1 MNANKEIFD
10 MMQETTRLMFDV
22 FGGAGL
28 MGPYAGRPNAGRP
41 SAGCPYFSLDA
52 SAPASDNE
60 PLNDAGNAQFIA
72 RSYNGSAGT
81 RDYKLYIPSGYHG
94 QPLPLIVMLH
104 GCKQDPDDFAEG
116 TRMNAFA
123 EEKQCLVAY
132 PAQTRTANGFK
143 CWNWYNAD
151 DQQRDQGEP
160 AIIAGITR
168 EIIEAYHA
176 DPRRVYIAGLSAG
189 AAMAV
194 ILGTTYP
201 DLYAAVGVHSG
212 LPYAGASDIESALSA
227 MRRGTRP
234 GDELN
239 GFEPTC
245 ADPVTVNPRIVPT
258 IIFHG
263 DQDNVVHP
271 DNGDQ
276 VMAQMQATDA
286 IVEQGQVPDG
296 HAFTRT
302 VSYGN
307 GGQPVA
313 EQWLVHGAAHAW
325 SGGSPEGSY
334 TDPRGPDATHEML
347 RFFDTQSQLA

>member
-1 MNANKEIFD
+1 MNANKEMFD
-10 MMQETTRLMFDV
+10 MMKETTRLMFDV

-28 MGPYAGRPNAGRP
+28 MRP
-41 SAGCPYFSLDA
+41 SAGSPSAGRPYIGAGVDV
-52 SAPASDNE
+52 PALNNE
-60 PLNDAGNAQFIA
+60 PLNDAGNPQFIT
-72 RSYNGSAGT
+72 RSYKSAAGT

-94 QPLPLIVMLH
+94 QALPLIVMLH

-116 TRMNAFA
+116 TRMNALA

-168 EIIEAYHA
+168 EIIATWHA

-201 DLYAAVGVHSG
+201 DLYAAIGVHSG
-212 LPYAGASDIESALSA
+212 LPYAGASDIDSALSA
-227 MRRGTRP
+227 MRRGARP
-234 GDELN
+234 DDAQDGLT
-239 GFEPTC
+239 PTC
-245 ADPVTVNPRIVPT
+245 ADPVTVNPRIMPT

-263 DQDNVVHP
+263 DQDTVVHP

-276 VMAQMQATDA
+276 VMAQMHAA
-286 IVEQGQVPDG
+286 EVMVEQGKVPDG

-302 VSYGN
+302 VRYDS

-347 RFFDTQSQLA
+347 RFFDTQSQYA